1 MNNQIAQTMID
12 RIQKR
17 SGVDLITAK
26 IIAMDMV
33 NAQIETAMK
42 FTPDNGQITH
52 QQKLIINDLRKLNLQ
67 IRNI

>member
-1 MNNQIAQTMID
+1 MIKQNAQILIN
-12 RIQKR
+12 RIRQR

-42 FTPDNGQITH
+42 FTNDDGRITH

-67 IRNI
+67 IRSI